1 MAKAD
6 VLARVRADLAAGHTH
21 MAIQRL
27 RTLLATLPDDV
38 EVRTVLASVYRQT
51 GNLVEAG
58 RWGFLTTEVRPAELA
73 AFAKANPDPWQ
84 RLRLLQFSGDPVG
97 LPDGVTERLVEL
109 AEEAQGSGPPTP
121 PVGDYRN
128 PAQSHSA
135 TWPCLFTLI
144 VLSAVTVL
152 AGLGVL
158 RILAWLVD

>member
-21 MAIQRL
+21 MAVQRL

-38 EVRTVLASVYRQT
+38 EVRSVLASVYRQT

-58 RWGFLTTEVRPAELA
+58 RWGFLTTDVRPSELA

-97 LPDGVTERLVEL
+97 LPDVVTERLVLL
-109 AEEAQGSGPPTP
+109 ADEAHSSGPPTL
-121 PVGDYRN
+121 PVGDYRQE
-128 PAQSHSA
+128 PKSRGTA
-135 TWPCLFTLI
+135 WPCLFTLV
-144 VLSAVTVL
+144 VLSTVTVL
-152 AGLGVL
+152 AGVGVI
-158 RILAWLVD
+158 RIIAWLVD